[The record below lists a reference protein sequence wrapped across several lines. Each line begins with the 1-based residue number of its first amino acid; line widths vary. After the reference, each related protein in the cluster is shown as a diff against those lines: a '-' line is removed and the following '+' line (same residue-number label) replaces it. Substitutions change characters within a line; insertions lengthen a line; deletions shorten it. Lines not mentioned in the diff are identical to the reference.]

1 MDKKEYNRIMINLI
15 NKRFD
20 KIDIQNIK
28 KKSSL
33 KEILKFLS
41 VMYKNTKF

>member
-28 KKSSL
+28 KKNQ
-33 KEILKFLS
+33 
-41 VMYKNTKF
+41 V

>member
-28 KKSSL
+28 KK
-33 KEILKFLS
+33 IKFKRNIKIFIRN
-41 VMYKNTKF
+41 V